1 MSKRDLKYRIFGEN
15 QLGHAVGGAI
25 GALGKL
31 SRAGLKVAGGM
42 VSGMASI
49 MKRGLQVGFAGTIAG
64 AIWSVKDSMAV
75 GEMESKFDAVFKAMS
90 GSARAWSKDFASS
103 TKRSEYDVRGWM
115 ASIQDTLVPMG
126 IARGEAAKLSQE
138 ITALGVDI
146 GSFSNID
153 SGEAVERIIGALV
166 GNHENVRKF
175 GVVITEASMKA
186 EAAAMGF
193 GKANKPLTE
202 QQKLLVRLKMIQKG
216 TSDAQGDAVRTSS
229 SLANRWVGLVSVFK
243 SFRVEVGNQIVEGLG
258 LAAVFGAMERGIG
271 GFINKIKESKLI
283 EEWAGKVKG
292 LLMDIGAVGKA
303 LATPGK
309 SGDVMKAIGDV
320 IWEAFKAGAS
330 VAVSLLLKAMPI
342 LGRVLGE
349 AAKASINSAK
359 PGFGGFMG
367 GMKGLMNGDGWDAG
381 KLKGALEAD
390 PSMYIDLEK
399 EFRSLIDKKDIEG
412 AKKFARGLGKLGVD
426 PDKLLAGDYRPGADM
441 AGMLGKKGGLEGA
454 IANLKDLVKP
464 ERAAIEAALAE
475 PRTGRDTGEKDLTT
489 REGVLKYFRAIPQY
503 DNQSDDDLVARYLE
517 KPEKEKPAPSDGLRG
532 WSDGDVS
539 GKRGI
544 WAGRRNRFAGIAAPT
559 MDGDMRGLT
568 GWGGDDGRLTK
579 GQARKGVDLGEIF
592 TRIHGQG
599 LGGAKDPAVQ
609 QVDLLKKID
618 KTLDDINKKPPGG
631 MRP

>member
-31 SRAGLKVAGGM
+31 SRAGLKVAGSM

-75 GEMESKFDAVFKAMS
+75 GEMESKFDVVFKAMS

-153 SGEAVERIIGALV
+153 SGEAVDRIIGALV

-202 QQKLLVRLKMIQKG
+202 QQKLLVRLRMIQKG
-216 TSDAQGDAVRTSS
+216 TTDAQGDAVRTSG

-309 SGDVMKAIGDV
+309 SGDVMKA
-320 IWEAFKAGAS
+320 
-330 VAVSLLLKAMPI
+330 VANLLFAALVDGMTAAVGILLKWVPTIGHAMAKGLTNALFI
-342 LGRVLGE
+342 DKDL
-349 AAKASINSAK
+349 AKQAKANAK
-359 PGFGGFMG
+359 A
-367 GMKGLMNGDGWDAG
+367 KGTNWRDEVDLLRPDFLEQQGDDLAG
-381 KLKGALEAD
+381 KLKDNGG
-390 PSMYIDLEK
+390 SRREK
-399 EFRSLIDKKDIEG
+399 AWEE
-412 AKKFARGLGKLGVD
+412 
-426 PDKLLAGDYRPGADM
+426 
-441 AGMLGKKGGLEGA
+441 
-454 IANLKDLVKP
+454 LKVLVKP
-464 ERAAIEAALAE
+464 EREEIEAALAE

-544 WAGRRNRFAGIAAPT
+544 WSGRRNRFAGIAAPT
-559 MDGDMRGLT
+559 MGGDMRGLT

>member
-1 MSKRDLKYRIFGEN
+1 MSKRDLKYRIFGDN

-31 SRAGLKVAGGM
+31 SRAGLKVAGSM
-42 VSGMASI
+42 VSGMVSI
-49 MKRGLQVGFAGTIAG
+49 LKRGLQIGFAGTIAG
-64 AIWSVKDSMAV
+64 AIWSVKNSMAV

-202 QQKLLVRLKMIQKG
+202 QQKLLVRLRMIQKG
-216 TSDAQGDAVRTSS
+216 TTDAQGDAVRTSG
-229 SLANRWVGLVSVFK
+229 SLANRWVGLVSIFK

-271 GFINKIKESKLI
+271 GFIAKIKESKI
-283 EEWAGKVKG
+283 VEEWAGKVKG
-292 LLMDIGAVGKA
+292 LLMDIGAVGRA

-309 SGDVMKAIGDV
+309 SGDVMKAVADLLFAALVDGMTAAVRILMKWVPTIGH
-320 IWEAFKAGAS
+320 
-330 VAVSLLLKAMPI
+330 AMAKGLTNALFI
-342 LGRVLGE
+342 DKDL
-349 AAKASINSAK
+349 ANQAKANAK
-359 PGFGGFMG
+359 AKGTHWRDEVDLLRPDFLEQQGDALAGKMG
-367 GMKGLMNGDGWDAG
+367 GGGRRELAWAV
-381 KLKGALEAD
+381 LKE
-390 PSMYIDLEK
+390 
-399 EFRSLIDKKDIEG
+399 
-412 AKKFARGLGKLGVD
+412 
-426 PDKLLAGDYRPGADM
+426 
-441 AGMLGKKGGLEGA
+441 
-454 IANLKDLVKP
+454 LVRP
-464 ERAAIEAALAE
+464 ERAQNEAALEEPAGPPAE
-475 PRTGRDTGEKDLTT
+475 RDWST
-489 REGVLKYFRAIPQY
+489 REGVIKYFRAMKEY
-503 DNQSDDDLVARYLE
+503 DNQSDDDLVERYME
-517 KPEKEKPAPSDGLRG
+517 KPKAVAKARDGLRG
-532 WSDGDVS
+532 WSDSDVT
-539 GKRGI
+539 GKGGI
-544 WAGRRNRFAGIAAPT
+544 WESRRNRFAGT
-559 MDGDMRGLT
+559 REQNQNMQGLS
-568 GWGGDDGRLTK
+568 GWGGGDGRLTA

-599 LGGAKDPAVQ
+599 LGGGKDPAVQ